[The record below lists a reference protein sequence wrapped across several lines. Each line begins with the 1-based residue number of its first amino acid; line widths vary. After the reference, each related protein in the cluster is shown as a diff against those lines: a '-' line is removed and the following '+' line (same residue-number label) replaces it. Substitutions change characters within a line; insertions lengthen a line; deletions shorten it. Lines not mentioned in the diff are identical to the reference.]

1 MRLVF
6 VLALGA
12 AAMAATT
19 SMAWAALDYSPQKY
33 RVAGKHQVY
42 VWCKDGGDQAVTVQA
57 ANGDEAIRKAVAG
70 KSNCWGTWQGLV
82 T

>member
-1 MRLVF
+1 
-6 VLALGA
+6 
-12 AAMAATT
+12 
-19 SMAWAALDYSPQKY
+19 
-33 RVAGKHQVY
+33 
-42 VWCKDGGDQAVTVQA
+42 VWCKDGGDQAVTVHA